1 MIEIHNSKNGQF
13 FVRYRA
19 RNGRKLLHSETLK
32 TKANC
37 IKNIIATSGIFRFPS
52 NEVLRIKDFT
62 GEKIKII
69 VI

>member
-13 FVRYRA
+13 FVRYKGK
-19 RNGRKLLHSETLK
+19 NGKILSSSETLK
-32 TKANC
+32 TKSNC

-62 GEKIKII
+62 GEKMKII

>member
-13 FVRYRA
+13 FVRYKA
-19 RNGRKLLHSETLK
+19 KNGKILSSSETLK

-37 IKNIIATSGIFRFPS
+37 IKNIIATSGIFRYGNYPL
-52 NEVLRIKDFT
+52 EIRDFT
-62 GEKIKII
+62 GEKMKII